1 MLSRRDS
8 FNLIASHINPKEHS
22 REFAILAKQIS
33 EYYQRD
39 PSAQSVHK
47 ELFLPLLE
55 QSFTNKKHLAS
66 FAVLLDE
73 AYAIE
78 TSAANTD
85 EIILNFKRNDIGN
98 RLAVALANKD
108 KTEADKLVEEYQE
121 LSRIESLDQ
130 LNATGTEIMDGDSWD
145 EITNKELGRES
156 ALRLFPRVLSE
167 HLGHR
172 ASGGHHIVTF
182 ARPEMGKTALN
193 LTIGCGFARQGSPG
207 IYFGNEDR
215 MADVYMR
222 AVSNLTGLDESGIRA
237 DLERAKELAFQRG
250 LGNIKFVSLSPGNP
264 QQVEAF
270 VEKFKPG
277 WFVMDQL
284 RNLNVKEA
292 NKVLQLEYATTAMR
306 TIAKKYNCIGVS
318 TTQAG
323 DSAEGKAVLD
333 MGDVDFS
340 NTGVAAQADVLLGM
354 GASVDQYKRNQRTIH
369 LSKNKITGDHAT
381 FTVEIQPQLSRIRSI
396 GDA

>member
-8 FNLIASHINPKEHS
+8 FKLIASHINPKEHS
-22 REFAILAKQIS
+22 REFDILVRQIGA
-33 EYYQRD
+33 YYQRD
-39 PSAQSVHK
+39 PEAQSVNR
-47 ELFLPLLE
+47 ELFLALLE

-66 FAVLLDE
+66 FGMLVDE

-78 TSAANTD
+78 TSASNTD
-85 EIILNFKRNDIGN
+85 ELILGFKLHELGSK
-98 RLAVALANKD
+98 LAMALSNK
-108 KTEADKLVEEYQE
+108 EPNVNELIEEYQH
-121 LSRIESLDQ
+121 LANVSSLDE
-130 LNATGTEIMDGDSWD
+130 LNATGTEIIDGDSWD
-145 EITNKELGRES
+145 SIVEKELARES
-156 ALRLFPRVLSE
+156 ALRLFPRTLSE

-172 ASGGHHIVTF
+172 VSGGHHIVTF

-193 LTIGCGFARQGSPG
+193 LTIGCGFARQGSQG

-222 AVSNLTGLDESGIRA
+222 AVSNLTGLDESTIRN
-237 DLERAKELAFQRG
+237 DLERAKELAFRAG
-250 LGNIKFVSLSPGNP
+250 LGNIRFVSLSPGSP
-264 QQVEAF
+264 SQVEAF
-270 VEKFKPG
+270 VDKFRPG

-306 TIAKKYNCIGVS
+306 TIAKKYNAVGVS

-381 FTVEIQPQLSRIRSI
+381 FVVEIQPQLSRIRSV
-396 GDA
+396 GDG

>member
-8 FNLIASHINPKEHS
+8 FNLIAANINPKEHS
-22 REFAILAKQIS
+22 REFAILAREIKA
-33 EYYQRD
+33 YYQRD
-39 PSAQSVHK
+39 PEAHSVSR
-47 ELFLPLLE
+47 ELFLQLLE
-55 QSFTNKKHLAS
+55 QTFTNKKHVAAFVAL
-66 FAVLLDE
+66 VDE
-73 AYAIE
+73 AYALE

-108 KTEADKLVEEYQE
+108 KEEADKLVEQYQE

-130 LNATGTEIMDGDSWD
+130 LHATGTEIIDGDSWD
-145 EITNKELGRES
+145 SVTSSELGRES
-156 ALRLFPRVLSE
+156 ALRLFPRTLSE

-172 ASGGHHIVTF
+172 VSGGHHIVTF

-193 LTIGCGFARQGSPG
+193 LTIGCGFARQGAQG

-237 DLERAKELAFQRG
+237 NLDRAKELAFTHG
-250 LGNIKFVSLSPGNP
+250 LGNIRFVSLSPGSP

-270 VEKFKPG
+270 VEKFKPQ

-306 TIAKKYNCIGVS
+306 TIAKKYNCVGVS

-354 GASVDQYKRNQRTIH
+354 GASADQYKRNQRTIH

-381 FTVEIQPQLSRIRSI
+381 FTVEIQPQLSRIRSY
-396 GDA
+396 GDG